1 MFRYAIFSDKP
12 TCCLTHCNG
21 LDHAGPCSK
30 RGVAAKAVTETMPWC
45 WAQPCWSQI
54 LCGLAQ
60 SNFKGPVDADLLQGL
75 ATKTELK
82 MLREKVVA
90 SEE

>member
-1 MFRYAIFSDKP
+1 MVWIM
-12 TCCLTHCNG
+12 
-21 LDHAGPCSK
+21 LDHVPK
-30 RGVAAKAVTETMPWC
+30 GVWLPKLSPKTCPGVGRNLVG
-45 WAQPCWSQI
+45 SQI